1 MHNAVEQDRLEI
13 VRFLIEAGAKFDQ
26 PTQESGITPLH
37 RAADYGL
44 IESVRLLVNAGA
56 DLHSLGG
63 IKFDLQP
70 SNLTWKVPV
79 VFRICL
85 PHCFSYHCQRAN
97 VASCHLWI

>member
-56 DLHSLGG
+56 DLHRRNDDGKTAL
-63 IKFDLQP
+63 
-70 SNLTWKVPV
+70 
-79 VFRICL
+79 
-85 PHCFSYHCQRAN
+85 
-97 VASCHLWI
+97 HLAIENNHQHSP

>member
-1 MHNAVEQDRLEI
+1 LNFGANTDLQISDDYEGQGRNGFTLMHNAVEQDRLEI

-56 DLHSLGG
+56 DLHRVWVVL
-63 IKFDLQP
+63 
-70 SNLTWKVPV
+70 NLTYNPP
-79 VFRICL
+79 I
-85 PHCFSYHCQRAN
+85 
-97 VASCHLWI
+97 